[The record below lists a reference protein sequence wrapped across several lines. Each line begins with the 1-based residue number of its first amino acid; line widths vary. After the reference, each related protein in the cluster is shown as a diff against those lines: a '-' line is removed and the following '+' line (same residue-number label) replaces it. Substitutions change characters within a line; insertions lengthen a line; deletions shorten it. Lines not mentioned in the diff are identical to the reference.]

1 MRCPPHSALEVRHQP
16 KCGFYLSRV
25 LEREP
30 FVERSSRALILESL
44 VVLAVFIW
52 SAIRPHDYFTWV
64 LEVFPAIIGALI
76 LATTYRRFRFT
87 TLVYVLIAVHMV
99 ILMIG
104 GHYTYAE
111 VPLGNWIRDQFGLS
125 RNHYDRLG
133 HFAQGF
139 VPAMIAR
146 EVLLRLKVLK
156 RGRWL
161 IVFVVSMCL
170 AVSAL
175 YELIEWVVSALTGSA
190 GDAFLGTQGD
200 VFDTQKD
207 MAMALVG
214 ALTAVISLSK
224 AHDKQLAAFDR

>member
-1 MRCPPHSALEVRHQP
+1 MTEAPA
-16 KCGFYLSRV
+16 K
-25 LEREP
+25 
-30 FVERSSRALILESL
+30 SSRTLPIILL
-44 VVLAVFIW
+44 VLWLAVGVIFVW
-52 SAIRPHDYFTWV
+52 SAIHPHDYFTWI
-64 LEVFPAIIGALI
+64 LEVFPAIIGAVI
-76 LATTYRRFRFT
+76 LAATYRRFRFT
-87 TLVYVLIAVHMV
+87 PLVYSLIAIHMV

-111 VPLGNWIRDQFGLS
+111 VPFGNWIRDYFALS

-146 EVLLRLKVLK
+146 EVLLRLNVLK
-156 RGRWL
+156 RGGWL
-161 IVFVVSMCL
+161 FGLVVSVCL
-170 AVSAL
+170 AISAL
-175 YELIEWVVSALTGSA
+175 YELFEWTVSALTGSA

-214 ALTAVISLSK
+214 SITALLLLSK
-224 AHDKQLAAFDR
+224 AHDRQLKRLLGQSDSK

>member
-1 MRCPPHSALEVRHQP
+1 MTQ
-16 KCGFYLSRV
+16 GFSKDATARPSGLRFIWFAV
-25 LEREP
+25 AVI
-30 FVERSSRALILESL
+30 FV
-44 VVLAVFIW
+44 W
-52 SAIRPHDYFTWV
+52 SAIRPHDYFTWM
-64 LEVFPAIIGALI
+64 LEVFPAIIGAVI
-76 LATTYRRFRFT
+76 VAATYRRFRFT
-87 TLVYVLIAVHMV
+87 TLVYTLIAAHMI
-99 ILMIG
+99 ILMVG

-111 VPLGNWIRDQFGLS
+111 VPFGNWIRDQFELS

-146 EVLLRLKVLK
+146 ELLLRLNVLK

-161 IVFVVSMCL
+161 FVLVVSICVG
-170 AVSAL
+170 VSAL
-175 YELIEWVVSALTGSA
+175 YELIEWIVSALTGSA

-214 ALTAVISLSK
+214 AITSMLLLSWIHDRQLSSSLEGS
-224 AHDKQLAAFDR
+224 DL

>member
-1 MRCPPHSALEVRHQP
+1 MTRALAGDSDSQP
-16 KCGFYLSRV
+16 TALRV
-25 LEREP
+25 LW
-30 FVERSSRALILESL
+30 
-44 VVLAVFIW
+44 LAVAVIFVW
-52 SAIRPHDYFTWV
+52 SLIRPHDYFTWM
-64 LEVFPAIIGALI
+64 LEVLPAIIGAVI
-76 LATTYRRFRFT
+76 LTAIRRRFRFT
-87 TLVYVLIAVHMV
+87 MLVYSLIAVHMI
-99 ILMIG
+99 ILIVG

-111 VPLGNWIRDQFGLS
+111 VPIGNWIRDQFELS

-146 EVLLRLKVLK
+146 EVLLRLNVLK

-161 IVFVVSMCL
+161 SLFAVSISL
-170 AVSAL
+170 SISAL

-207 MAMALVG
+207 MAMAFIG
-214 ALTAVISLSK
+214 ALTALITLSK
-224 AHDKQLAAFDR
+224 LHDKQLAVKDR

>member
-1 MRCPPHSALEVRHQP
+1 MKNRTSLTALA
-16 KCGFYLSRV
+16 LSV
-25 LEREP
+25 L
-30 FVERSSRALILESL
+30 V
-44 VVLAVFIW
+44 VFIW
-52 SAIRPHDYFTWV
+52 SAIRPHDYFTWI
-64 LEVFPAIIGALI
+64 LEVFPAIIGIGVLVA
-76 LATTYRRFRFT
+76 TYRRFRFT
-87 TLVYVLIAVHMV
+87 TLVYVLIAAHAI

-111 VPLGNWIRDQFGLS
+111 VPLFNWIRDAFALG

-146 EVLLRLKVLK
+146 EVLLRRSPLK
-156 RGRWL
+156 RGGWL
-161 IVFVVSMCL
+161 SVIVVSICL

-175 YELIEWVVSALTGSA
+175 YELLEWGVSEATGSA

-207 MAMALVG
+207 MAMALIG
-214 ALTAVISLSK
+214 AITSMLLLARL
-224 AHDKQLAAFDR
+224 HDRQLKKIDNQ

>member
-1 MRCPPHSALEVRHQP
+1 MIPRTA
-16 KCGFYLSRV
+16 
-25 LEREP
+25 
-30 FVERSSRALILESL
+30 SL
-44 VVLAVFIW
+44 FSLAIVVLAVLIW
-52 SAIRPHDYFTWV
+52 SVIRPHDYFTWI
-64 LEVFPAIIGALI
+64 LEVFPAIIGGAVLAL
-76 LATTYRRFRFT
+76 TYRRFRFT
-87 TLVYVLIAVHMV
+87 TLVYTLIALHMV
-99 ILMIG
+99 ILMVG

-111 VPLGNWIRDQFGLS
+111 VPVGNWFRDHFALS

-146 EVLLRLKVLK
+146 EVLLRLNVLK

-161 IVFVVSMCL
+161 FVLVVSVCL
-170 AVSAL
+170 AFSAL
-175 YELIEWVVSALTGSA
+175 YELFEWTVSALTGSA

-214 ALTAVISLSK
+214 AITSLLLLSK
-224 AHDKQLAAFDR
+224 IHDSRLSSEG

>member
-1 MRCPPHSALEVRHQP
+1 MMQGPAKDLNAQTKGQR
-16 KCGFYLSRV
+16 
-25 LEREP
+25 
-30 FVERSSRALILESL
+30 LIW
-44 VVLAVFIW
+44 LAVAAVFVW

-64 LEVFPAIIGALI
+64 LEVLPAIIGAVI
-76 LATTYRRFRFT
+76 LVATYRRFRFT
-87 TLVYVLIAVHMV
+87 TLVYVLIAVHMS
-99 ILMIG
+99 ILIVG

-111 VPLGNWIRDQFGLS
+111 VPLGNWIRDQFELS

-146 EVLLRLKVLK
+146 ELLLKLDVVK

-161 IVFVVSMCL
+161 FVFVVSICL

-175 YELIEWVVSALTGSA
+175 YELIEWIVSALTGSA

-214 ALTAVISLSK
+214 ALTALITLSK
-224 AHDKQLAAFDR
+224 LHDKQLALKN

>member
-1 MRCPPHSALEVRHQP
+1 MSQGSVKDIKPWQFGLR
-16 KCGFYLSRV
+16 F
-25 LEREP
+25 
-30 FVERSSRALILESL
+30 IW
-44 VVLAVFIW
+44 LAVTVIFVW
-52 SAIRPHDYFTWV
+52 SAIRPHDYFTWM
-64 LEVFPAIIGALI
+64 LEVFPAIIGAVI
-76 LATTYRRFRFT
+76 LASTYRRFRFT
-87 TLVYVLIAVHMV
+87 TLVYTLIAVHMI
-99 ILMIG
+99 ILMVG

-111 VPLGNWIRDQFGLS
+111 VPIGNWIRDQFQLS

-146 EVLLRLKVLK
+146 EVLLRLNVLK

-161 IVFVVSMCL
+161 FVIVVSICL

-175 YELIEWVVSALTGSA
+175 YELLEWTVSALTGSA

-214 ALTAVISLSK
+214 AVTALLTLSK
-224 AHDKQLAAFDR
+224 FHDRQLALKDR

>member
-1 MRCPPHSALEVRHQP
+1 MTEASA
-16 KCGFYLSRV
+16 K
-25 LEREP
+25 ER
-30 FVERSSRALILESL
+30 RALPISL
-44 VVLAVFIW
+44 LVLWLAVGVIFVW
-52 SAIRPHDYFTWV
+52 SAINPHDYFTWI
-64 LEVFPAIIGALI
+64 LEVFPAIIGVAI
-76 LATTYRRFRFT
+76 LAVTYRRFRFT
-87 TLVYVLIAVHMV
+87 PLVYTLIAIHMV

-111 VPLGNWIRDQFGLS
+111 VPFGNWIRDYFGLS

-146 EVLLRLKVLK
+146 EVLLRLNVLK
-156 RGRWL
+156 RGGWL
-161 IVFVVSMCL
+161 FVLVVSVCL
-170 AVSAL
+170 AFSAL
-175 YELIEWVVSALTGSA
+175 YELFEWTVSALTGSA

-214 ALTAVISLSK
+214 SITALLLLSK
-224 AHDKQLAAFDR
+224 AHDRQMRVLLGQRDSNGVDEQLRR

>member
-1 MRCPPHSALEVRHQP
+1 MVGGIERLVFNSKSVPFSVTAVVVA
-16 KCGFYLSRV
+16 V
-25 LEREP
+25 L
-30 FVERSSRALILESL
+30 
-44 VVLAVFIW
+44 IW
-52 SAIRPHDYFTWV
+52 SAIRPHDYFTWI
-64 LEVFPAIIGALI
+64 LEVFPAIIGAVV
-76 LATTYRRFRFT
+76 LAATYRKLQFT
-87 TLVYVLIAVHMV
+87 TLVYSLIAAHAI

-111 VPLGNWIRDQFGLS
+111 VPLFNWIRDEFALG
-125 RNHYDRLG
+125 RNHYDRVG

-146 EVLLRLKVLK
+146 EVLLRLNVLK
-156 RGRWL
+156 RSRWL
-161 IVFVVSMCL
+161 FAIVVSICL

-175 YELIEWVVSALTGSA
+175 YELLEWTVSALTGSA

-214 ALTAVISLSK
+214 AITSMLLLARL
-224 AHDKQLAAFDR
+224 HDRQLNRLLGRDDS

>member
-1 MRCPPHSALEVRHQP
+1 MKDRTSLTI
-16 KCGFYLSRV
+16 LSLSV
-25 LEREP
+25 
-30 FVERSSRALILESL
+30 L
-44 VVLAVFIW
+44 VVLIW
-52 SAIRPHDYFTWV
+52 SAIRPHDYFTWL
-64 LEVFPAIIGALI
+64 LEVFPAIIGAAV
-76 LATTYRRFRFT
+76 LAATYRSFKFT
-87 TLVYVLIAVHMV
+87 TMVYALIAAHMI

-111 VPLGNWIRDQFGLS
+111 VPLFNWIRDEFALS

-146 EVLLRLKVLK
+146 EVLLRRSPLK
-156 RGRWL
+156 RSGWL
-161 IVFVVSMCL
+161 FFIVVSICL
-170 AVSAL
+170 AISAL
-175 YELIEWVVSALTGSA
+175 YELFEWGVSEATGSA

-214 ALTAVISLSK
+214 ALTSMLLLAGLHDRQLKKI
-224 AHDKQLAAFDR
+224 DKQ